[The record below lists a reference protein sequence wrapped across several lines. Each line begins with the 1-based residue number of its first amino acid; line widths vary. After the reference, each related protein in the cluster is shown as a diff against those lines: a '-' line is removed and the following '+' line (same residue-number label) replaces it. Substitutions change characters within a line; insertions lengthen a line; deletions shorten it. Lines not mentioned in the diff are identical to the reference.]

1 MAHTIE
7 IPEAASKTD
16 IYDLVLKQID
26 FLLQDE
32 DNIIANIAN
41 ISSVLKH
48 SLQNVIWAGFYFFD
62 PDKNEL
68 VLGPF
73 QGNLACTRIKYGQG
87 VCGKAL
93 ERKETIVVED
103 VEKFPGHI
111 YCDSSSRS
119 EIVVPVIVNGIPKG
133 VLDLDSGIIG
143 NFDDSDKMYLEK
155 LVKKIEHLFDNY
167 PK

>member
-7 IPEAASKTD
+7 IPESASKTD
-16 IYDLVLKQID
+16 TYDLVLKQID

-32 DNIIANIAN
+32 DNIIANLAN
-41 ISSVLKH
+41 ITSVLKH
-48 SLQNVIWAGFYFFD
+48 SLQNVIWAGFYIFE
-62 PDKNEL
+62 PTKNEL

-73 QGNLACTRIKYGQG
+73 QGNVACTRIQFGRG

-93 ERKETIVVED
+93 EKKETIVVED

-119 EIVVPVIVNGIPKG
+119 EIVVPIVIDGTPKG
-133 VLDLDSGIIG
+133 VLDLDSGILG
-143 NFDDSDKMYLEK
+143 NFDSTDKMYLEQ
-155 LVKKIEHLFDNY
+155 LVKQIEYLFENL
-167 PK
+167 P